1 MRLLIVEDEED
12 VAIELK
18 KILELK
24 GFAVDWLKDGD
35 NAQSRI
41 IMYQNEY
48 DLIILDL
55 TLIGMNG
62 LTLTKNIR
70 SEGVTTP
77 IIVLTADSQTK
88 RKVELLNAG
97 ADDYLIKPFSPIELI
112 ARITSV
118 LRRPP
123 MSQQVVHAVGDIS
136 INTSTHR
143 VLLRDT
149 EVFLTLK
156 EYALLEYLV
165 KNTGK
170 VRSRQEIAEA
180 VWGLNFETGT
190 NFIDV
195 YINYLRN
202 KIDKRFTPKLIHTV
216 TGFGYVLK
224 LPD

>member
-149 EVFLTLK
+149 EIFLTLK
-156 EYALLEYLV
+156 EYALLECFLRRPGEV
-165 KNTGK
+165 LTREALSDRVWDFNALTMSNVLDVHMKNLRRK
-170 VRSRQEIAEA
+170 LSNEENSVC
-180 VWGLNFETGT
+180 FETVRG
-190 NFIDV
+190 V
-195 YINYLRN
+195 
-202 KIDKRFTPKLIHTV
+202 
-216 TGFGYVLK
+216 GYRLTI
-224 LPD
+224 